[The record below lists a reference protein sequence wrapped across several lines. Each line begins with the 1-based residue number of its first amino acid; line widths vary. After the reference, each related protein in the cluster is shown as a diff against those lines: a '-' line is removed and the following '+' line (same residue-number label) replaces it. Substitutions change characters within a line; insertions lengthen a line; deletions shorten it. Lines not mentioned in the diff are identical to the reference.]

1 MNTAILLVPP
11 IINVIVTGLFAGV
24 VLSQYAR
31 RHRIYQLYWAI
42 ALLMAFVATLA
53 YLAMIAVQPTSGAG
67 ILFFRIYYIL
77 GGALTPAWLGM
88 GSVALVFSARTTRI
102 CLGILSLIS
111 LIAITFILDAGINL
125 AQIRQVVGTP
135 GTGVL
140 QTGPWLVP
148 LILLNTLGV
157 VALAGISIYSGW
169 KLVRRQPDIAGLRTS
184 NVLWANLLI
193 LIGALL
199 DGAAGSLARFFGVE
213 NVFWLVMALGWVILF
228 IGVLLASRRSRA
240 TRQAAQPVAQPEQK
254 AEERQGQAPSLH

>member
-1 MNTAILLVPP
+1 MNNAILLVPP

-53 YLAMIAVQPTSGAG
+53 YLAMIVVQPASASG

-88 GSVALVFSARTTRI
+88 GSVALVFSRRATNI
-102 CLGILSLIS
+102 CLGILSFIS
-111 LIAITFILDAGINL
+111 LVAISFILDARIDL
-125 AQIRQVVGTP
+125 AQIRQVAGTP

-140 QTGPWLVP
+140 QPGPWLVP

-193 LIGALL
+193 LVGALL
-199 DGAAGSLARFFGVE
+199 NGAAGSLARFFGIE
-213 NVFWLVMALGWVILF
+213 NVFWLIMALGWIIF
-228 IGVLLASRRSRA
+228 FGGVLLTSAARSRKPA
-240 TRQAAQPVAQPEQK
+240 PETKQAMEP
-254 AEERQGQAPSLH
+254 GQA

>member
-1 MNTAILLVPP
+1 MNNAILLVPP

-53 YLAMIAVQPTSGAG
+53 YLAMIVAQPASESG

-88 GSVALVFSARTTRI
+88 GSVALVFSRRTTRI
-102 CLGILSLIS
+102 CLGILSFIS
-111 LIAITFILDAGINL
+111 LVAISFILDASIDL

-140 QTGPWLVP
+140 QPGPWLVP

-184 NVLWANLLI
+184 NVLWANVLI
-193 LIGALL
+193 LVGALL
-199 DGAAGSLARFFGVE
+199 NGAAGSLARFFGVE
-213 NVFWLVMALGWVILF
+213 NVFWLIMALGWVILF

-240 TRQAAQPVAQPEQK
+240 QRPATQPVVHAEQESK
-254 AEERQGQAPSLH
+254 ERQGKAPSLQ